1 MTKMTTSLLHV
12 RVLATIALTL
22 LGGTLLTGCTADAAQ
37 NAVNGAVQGATN
49 GDVSLGGAL
58 PSGWPAEVPI
68 VEGKILFAAVQK
80 GDKPGWTVT
89 VKATSTDP
97 IAEATR
103 SLTAAG
109 FVAGG
114 DVSATVGSAGL
125 VSMKND
131 RYSVVV
137 AGNSDGL
144 LYTVT
149 PVS

>member
-1 MTKMTTSLLHV
+1 MTIPLLRV
-12 RVLATIALTL
+12 RVLATVALAL
-22 LGGTLLTGCTADAAQ
+22 VGGSLLTGCTADAAQ

-68 VEGKILFAAVQK
+68 VDGTILFAAVQK

-89 VKATSTDP
+89 VKASAADP
-97 IAEATR
+97 IAEATS

-131 RYSVVV
+131 HYAVVV
-137 AGNSDGL
+137 AGGPDGL
-144 LYTVT
+144 LYTVA

>member
-1 MTKMTTSLLHV
+1 MKIPLLHA
-12 RVLATIALTL
+12 RVLATIALAL
-22 LGGTLLTGCTADAAQ
+22 LGGTLLTGCTAEAAQ

-58 PSGWPAEVPI
+58 PAGWPTEVPI
-68 VEGKILFAAVQK
+68 VDGEILFASAQK
-80 GDKPGWTVT
+80 GDKRGWTVT
-89 VKATSTDP
+89 VKATAADP
-97 IAEATR
+97 VAEATR
-103 SLTAAG
+103 TLTAAG
-109 FVAGG
+109 FVAGS

-131 RYSVVV
+131 HYAVLV
-137 AGNSDGL
+137 AGNADGL

>member
-1 MTKMTTSLLHV
+1 MTPPMLHV

-22 LGGTLLTGCTADAAQ
+22 VGGTLLTGCTADAAQ

-68 VEGKILFAAVQK
+68 VDGEILFGTATTVDGRKSWA
-80 GDKPGWTVT
+80 VT
-89 VKATSTDP
+89 VKAASADP
-97 IAEATR
+97 LAEAT
-103 SLTAAG
+103 STLTAAG
-109 FVAGG
+109 FSATG
-114 DVSATVGSAGL
+114 DVSAKAGSAGV

-131 RYSVVV
+131 SYTVVV
-137 AGNSDGL
+137 AGNTDGL

>member
-1 MTKMTTSLLHV
+1 MTIPLLHV
-12 RVLATIALTL
+12 RVLATVALAL
-22 LGGTLLTGCTADAAQ
+22 VGGSLLTGCTADAAQ

-68 VEGKILFAAVQK
+68 VDGKILFAAVQK

-89 VKATSTDP
+89 VKASAADP
-97 IAEATR
+97 IAEATS

-131 RYSVVV
+131 HYAVVV
-137 AGNSDGL
+137 AGGPDGL

>member
-1 MTKMTTSLLHV
+1 MTIPLLRV
-12 RVLATIALTL
+12 RVLATVALAL
-22 LGGTLLTGCTADAAQ
+22 VGGSLLTGCTADAAQ

-68 VEGKILFAAVQK
+68 VDGKILFAAVQK

-89 VKATSTDP
+89 VKASAADP
-97 IAEATR
+97 IAEATS

-131 RYSVVV
+131 HYAVVV
-137 AGNSDGL
+137 AGGPDGL

>member
-1 MTKMTTSLLHV
+1 MKIPLLHA
-12 RVLATIALTL
+12 RVLATIALAL
-22 LGGTLLTGCTADAAQ
+22 LGGTLLTGCTAEAAQ

-58 PSGWPAEVPI
+58 PAGWPTEVPI
-68 VEGKILFAAVQK
+68 VDGEILFASAQK
-80 GDKPGWTVT
+80 GDKRSWTVT
-89 VKATSTDP
+89 VKATAADP
-97 IAEATR
+97 VAEATR
-103 SLTAAG
+103 TLTASG
-109 FVAGG
+109 FVAGS

-131 RYSVVV
+131 HYAVLV
-137 AGNSDGL
+137 AGNADGL